1 MRPMYYLDENYAP
14 LPVIHHYI
22 TRGRI
27 KHEYLST
34 RMYYYYN
41 NNMVVHPISRRI
53 FSIVR
58 NTRSL
63 RDNAGIYNCIRV

>member
-1 MRPMYYLDENYAP
+1 MKIVRRSGLHTI
-14 LPVIHHYI
+14 IHHYI
-22 TRGRI
+22 TRDRI
-27 KHEYLST
+27 KHEDLST
-34 RMYYYYN
+34 RIYYYYN

-58 NTRSL
+58 NARSL